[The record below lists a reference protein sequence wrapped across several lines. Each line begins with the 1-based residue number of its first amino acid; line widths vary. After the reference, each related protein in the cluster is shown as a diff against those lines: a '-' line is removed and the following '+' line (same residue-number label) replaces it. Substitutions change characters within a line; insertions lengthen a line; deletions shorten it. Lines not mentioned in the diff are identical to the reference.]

1 MYLFTENQK
10 AKKLQVFYNAMV
22 VNQTKEGF
30 FNQMSGRTL
39 NAFFIEGNID
49 YIRTKGSP
57 AESIYYPQDDDSAYI
72 GMNRSKGDVI
82 DIFFLNKELNKI
94 KFINDVTGTLYPIQ
108 QIPEDQRSLPGFRWL
123 DGIRPKTK
131 LALFE

>member
-39 NAFFIEGNID
+39 NAFFVEGNIE

-94 KFINDVTGTLYPIQ
+94 KFINDVKGTLYPIK
-108 QIPEDQRSLPGFRWL
+108 QIPEDQRSLQGFKWL